1 MTASFQ
7 QLRWFSALYLVT
19 LIRSRL
25 RRASFTPSSGSLPDF
40 SEYH

>member
-19 LIRSRL
+19 LI
-25 RRASFTPSSGSLPDF
+25 SFLLATGLI
-40 SEYH
+40 HAVLWLIT